1 MKVMNAHITWNSLP
15 TTSCEFL
22 ASSAEVFVEGLG
34 SITIRDFISEE
45 LRNRLHEDIVAK
57 VQDTV
62 NKAYENVKV
71 L

>member
-15 TTSCEFL
+15 TSCEFL
-22 ASSAEVFVEGLG
+22 ASSAEVFVDGLG
-34 SITIRDFISEE
+34 DVVIRDFISED
-45 LRNRLHEDIVAK
+45 LRSKLHEEIVAK
-57 VQDTV
+57 IQDTV

>member
-15 TTSCEFL
+15 TSCEFL

>member
-1 MKVMNAHITWNSLP
+1 M
-15 TTSCEFL
+15 SCEFL
-22 ASSAEVFVEGLG
+22 ASSAEVFVDGLG
-34 SITIRDFISEE
+34 TLEIKDFVSEE
-45 LRNRLHEDIVAK
+45 LRNRLHEEIVAK

>member
-1 MKVMNAHITWNSLP
+1 MNAHITWNSLP
-15 TTSCEFL
+15 TSCEFL

-45 LRNRLHEDIVAK
+45 LRNRLHEEITSKTQDI
-57 VQDTV
+57 V